1 MSKLKSTFSLQHF
14 KTRLGGKESFRW
26 HQRWISH
33 YMRPRTEA
41 DQYCSYSRCCRWSE
55 YETFPNSLPEHF
67 KLNSWQTVNI
77 CEKLGQISWLPEFRR
92 YIMMF
97 HCSTLSHGWQEYQS
111 LCLPAM
117 CLHPAVVFWSVCL
130 TYRTCPDILHIYM
143 TLQERTSQAEE
154 NPLNA
159 SLNWQT
165 CGGLFGSLHGS
176 VHNWD
181 WNSDTLMWGFFSS
194 TWLCELVVSFH

>member
-14 KTRLGGKESFRW
+14 KTRLGGKERFRW

-117 CLHPAVVFWSVCL
+117 CLHPASCVLICL
-130 TYRTCPDILHIYM
+130 FNIPHLSWHITYLYDVTRANF
-143 TLQERTSQAEE
+143 TSFTRRI
-154 NPLNA
+154 P
-159 SLNWQT
+159 WM
-165 CGGLFGSLHGS
+165 H
-176 VHNWD
+176 H
-181 WNSDTLMWGFFSS
+181 
-194 TWLCELVVSFH
+194 